1 MMRGTGS
8 PVFSKLVRMFPYVA
22 SASIQ
27 YNTVFYSGKIAAKN
41 DISRLN
47 IYSDSKCF
55 DGAATLGIAQ
65 A

>member
-1 MMRGTGS
+1 
-8 PVFSKLVRMFPYVA
+8 MFPYAA

-27 YNTVFYSGKIAAKN
+27 HYTVFYSGKIAAKN

-47 IYSDSKCF
+47 IDSDSKCF
-55 DGAATLGIAQ
+55 DGAATWIAQ